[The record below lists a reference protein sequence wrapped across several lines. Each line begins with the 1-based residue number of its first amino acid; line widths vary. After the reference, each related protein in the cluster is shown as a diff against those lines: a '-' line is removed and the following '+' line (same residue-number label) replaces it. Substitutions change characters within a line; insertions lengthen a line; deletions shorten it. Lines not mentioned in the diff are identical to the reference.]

1 MSKDFVEK
9 MVDKVML
16 VVRTSIEALRDNDSE
31 MARTLAQ
38 TEKDVDSIYSEYLDK
53 LFKAPPGTKCLIGT
67 VLAVRYLERIAYH
80 ATCIGESIYYIAAG
94 KRLFSGEG
102 RKL

>member
-1 MSKDFVEK
+1 MKK
-9 MVDKVML
+9 MMDTVML

-31 MARTLAQ
+31 TVRTLAQ

-53 LFKAPPGTKCLIGT
+53 LSKAPPGTKCLIGT
-67 VLAVRYLERIAYH
+67 VLAVRYLKRIADH
-80 ATCIGESIYYIAAG
+80 ATCICESIYYIAAG
-94 KRLFSGEG
+94 KRLFVGEG